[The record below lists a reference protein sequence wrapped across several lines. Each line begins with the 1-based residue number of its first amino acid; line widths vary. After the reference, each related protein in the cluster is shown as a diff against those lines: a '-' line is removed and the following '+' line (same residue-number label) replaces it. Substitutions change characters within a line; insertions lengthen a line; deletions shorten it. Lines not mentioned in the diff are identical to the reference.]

1 MEISTIE
8 EPGRVCIKVI
18 GRIDQRGADELK
30 RSFKKLDLSSF
41 AEVIF
46 DFKEV
51 PHIGSAGIGKMLL
64 FERSV
69 SEAGGRMLIENV
81 SELVYYLITDLNLEG
96 ILKITRSPTE

>member
-1 MEISTIE
+1 MEISTIQ
-8 EPGRVCIKVI
+8 EPGRVWLKII
-18 GRIDQRGADELK
+18 GRIDQQGADELK
-30 RSFKKLDLSSF
+30 RSFKKLNLPSF

-51 PHIGSAGIGKMLL
+51 SHIGSAGIGKLLL

-69 SEAGGRMLIENV
+69 SDAGGEMRVENL

-96 ILKITRSPTE
+96 ILKITKAPAE